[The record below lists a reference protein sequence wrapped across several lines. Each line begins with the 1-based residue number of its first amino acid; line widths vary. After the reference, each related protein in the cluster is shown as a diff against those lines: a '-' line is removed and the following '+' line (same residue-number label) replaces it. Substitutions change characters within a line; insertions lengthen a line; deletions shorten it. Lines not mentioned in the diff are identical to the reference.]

1 MVRSDISVLSS
12 PSHSVTFRFSG
23 IAGSDLDLDRSI
35 CQRSVSP
42 LSLGWISNDVNYF
55 TETGSSIALQNPRG
69 GRNTMGW
76 IKLANSG
83 FVNDQRLHTGSKA
96 PFCKN

>member
-1 MVRSDISVLSS
+1 MVRSDISVLSL

-42 LSLGWISNDVNYF
+42 SRLSLGWISNDVNYF
-55 TETGSSIALQNPRG
+55 TETGSSIALQSAVRG
-69 GRNTMGW
+69 GPQWTW
-76 IKLANSG
+76 ACFTI
-83 FVNDQRLHTGSKA
+83 DQ
-96 PFCKN
+96 